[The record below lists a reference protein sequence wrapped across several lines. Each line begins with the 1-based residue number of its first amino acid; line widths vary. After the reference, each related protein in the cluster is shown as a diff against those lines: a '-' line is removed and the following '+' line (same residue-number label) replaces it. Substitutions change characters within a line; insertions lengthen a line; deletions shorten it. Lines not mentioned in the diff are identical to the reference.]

1 MLLLSAVGKRRK
13 VEIVNNCFIG
23 TNSIILKGTIVG
35 DNVIIGAGSV
45 LAGGAFP
52 PDSVL
57 RKSGKGYLLVLIYC
71 RLPKQ
76 CNALQIVG
84 IKTALNENRFKGMC
98 L

>member
-52 PDSVL
+52 PDSVAAKIRQRL
-57 RKSGKGYLLVLIYC
+57 FACFNLLPFDKAV
-71 RLPKQ
+71 
-76 CNALQIVG
+76 
-84 IKTALNENRFKGMC
+84 
-98 L
+98 